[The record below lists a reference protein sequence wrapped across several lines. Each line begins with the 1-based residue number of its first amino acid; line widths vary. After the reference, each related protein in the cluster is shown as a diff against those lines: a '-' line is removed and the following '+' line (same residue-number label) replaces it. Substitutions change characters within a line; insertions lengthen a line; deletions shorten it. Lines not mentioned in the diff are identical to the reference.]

1 MQPEAHDILHSFTG
15 RHYRGVI
22 DGKLPRL
29 FRFQKSIIQSRLTF
43 EEIQDICSAAFAFPS
58 HIGESV
64 RSFETEIRPDIA
76 VGILVP
82 CSFLALAKPIVF
94 LRCMTGYQIQQNTD
108 FFFMCFLKQCIQIL
122 IGSIAGSHFFIV
134 THIITGILEW
144 RVKTGIDPKRIA
156 SEASDVIQF
165 FNNPFDITDS
175 IPV

>member
-1 MQPEAHDILHSFTG
+1 
-15 RHYRGVI
+15 
-22 DGKLPRL
+22 
-29 FRFQKSIIQSRLTF
+29 
-43 EEIQDICSAAFAFPS
+43 
-58 HIGESV
+58 
-64 RSFETEIRPDIA
+64 
-76 VGILVP
+76 
-82 CSFLALAKPIVF
+82 
-94 LRCMTGYQIQQNTD
+94 MTGYQIQQNTD